1 MVNKTNISLIDHAYI
16 NKDFIKQ
23 FFTNTTAENIY
34 CSDHYAVIIITEKN
48 NVNFRTI
55 P

>member
-16 NKDFIKQ
+16 SKDFIEQ
-23 FFTNTTAENIY
+23 FFTNATAENIY
-34 CSDHYAVIIITEKN
+34 CSDHYAVIIIIEKN